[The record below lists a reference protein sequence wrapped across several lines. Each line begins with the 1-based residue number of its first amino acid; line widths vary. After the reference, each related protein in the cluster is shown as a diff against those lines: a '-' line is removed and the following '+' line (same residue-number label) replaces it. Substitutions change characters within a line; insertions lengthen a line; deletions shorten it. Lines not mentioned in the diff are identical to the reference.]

1 MHLSPVEN
9 FIFKSPSPAKE
20 IMDFLHNYFLS
31 KGLKS
36 KISYGLPFYIGK
48 KWICYCNPQ
57 KSGGIELCFTHAHQ
71 FTDPTGLLQIRD
83 RKRMKGIYLTSLES
97 LPLDALEEIVA
108 AAMEWDARNWEF
120 TDVAIEFALQDA
132 LRGWI
137 DDISP
142 QAKYRLGSFI
152 HNRLINRV
160 L

>member
-20 IMDFLHNYFLS
+20 IMDFLHSYFLS

-97 LPLDALEEIVA
+97 LPLDALEQILA
-108 AAMEWDARNWEF
+108 AAMEFDA
-120 TDVAIEFALQDA
+120 
-132 LRGWI
+132 
-137 DDISP
+137 
-142 QAKYRLGSFI
+142 K
-152 HNRLINRV
+152 H
-160 L
+160 